1 MNSLGSTNLAAR
13 AGRWSARHWK
23 TATFG
28 WLAMVVVLA
37 ILGTVV
43 GTKEISDADGM
54 NGEAARAQRIFDSAG
69 FRDVAMEV
77 VLVQNPSVTADS
89 EAFKRT
95 VRDAVAVLSQASG
108 VTKVHSPYA
117 PGNED
122 QISKDRHSAVI
133 TLELDLRGDELAVAE
148 RTRRAMAPVERAHS
162 GFRVDQTGGASI
174 ESAVE
179 ETVEADFKRAEL
191 MSIPLTL
198 GILLIAFGALL
209 AAFLPLVL
217 ALTAFAAAT
226 GVLAFASN
234 LLPVDDAATNVML
247 LIGLAVGVDYSL
259 FYLKRE
265 REERALGKS
274 REAALDAAAATSGR
288 AVLIS
293 GLTVIAAMAGM
304 FLAGNRAIVGVG
316 LGAIIVVAIA
326 VVGSLTVLPA
336 VLSRLG
342 DKMERGRIP
351 GLRRIRRDGES
362 RVWSAVL
369 DRVLRRPLIAAL
381 LAGGALVALAVP
393 AFALETARAGLSDLP
408 QSIPAVETLN
418 RIERAFPGAPDP
430 AQVAVRAADVT
441 APSVRAA
448 IERLKERALDS
459 GAAREPIE
467 VEVNPAKTVAVI
479 SVPLV
484 GRGPGNAESERSL
497 ETLRRL
503 VQSTI
508 APTGAEAAVGG
519 EIAASRDFNDVLQ
532 SRMPLVF
539 AFVLGMAFL
548 LLLLSFRSLVIAV
561 SAVLL
566 NLLSVAAAYGL
577 LVVVF
582 QHGFGES
589 PLGFESS
596 GSIVAWL
603 PLFLFV
609 VLFGLSMDY
618 HVFILSRIREAYD
631 RGSATG
637 DAIAHGIKSTA
648 GVVTAAAT
656 VMVFVFGIFATL
668 SQLSMKQL
676 GVGLAAAIL
685 IDATLIRG
693 VLLPAA
699 MKLLGEANWYLP
711 RWLNWLPKLAAEPID
726 VRDLHRRRD
735 ASEQPRIELEPV
747 PGNARGEVLTW
758 DA

>member
-1 MNSLGSTNLAAR
+1 MNSLGGPTNLAAR
-13 AGRWSARHWK
+13 AGRWSARHSK

-28 WLAMVVVLA
+28 WLAMAIVLA
-37 ILGTVV
+37 ALGAVV
-43 GTKEISDADGM
+43 GTNEISDADGL
-54 NGEAARAQRIFDSAG
+54 NGESARAQRILDDAG

-77 VLVQNPSVTADS
+77 VLVQNPSEPADGES
-89 EAFKRT
+89 FKRT
-95 VRDAVAVLSQASG
+95 VRHVVAVLSHASG
-108 VTKVHSPYA
+108 VKEVRSPYA

-122 QISKDRHSAVI
+122 QISKNRHSAVI
-133 TLELDLRGDELAVAE
+133 GVELQPRGDELAVAE
-148 RTRRAMAPVERAHS
+148 GTQRAMDAVERAHP

-174 ESAVE
+174 EKSVE
-179 ETVEADFKRAEL
+179 ETVEEDFKRAEL

-198 GILLIAFGALL
+198 GILVIAFGALL

-304 FLAGNRAIVGVG
+304 FLAGNRAIVSVG

-342 DKMERGRIP
+342 DKVERGRIP
-351 GLRRIRRDGES
+351 GLRRLRRDGES
-362 RVWSAVL
+362 RIWRAVL
-369 DRVLRRPLIAAL
+369 DRVLHRPLVAAL

-393 AFALETARAGLSDLP
+393 AFSLETARAGLSDLP
-408 QSIPAVETLN
+408 QDIPAVETLN
-418 RIERAFPGAPDP
+418 RVERAFPGAPDP
-430 AQVAVRAADVT
+430 AQVVVKAADVT
-441 APSVRAA
+441 ASPVREA
-448 IERLKERALDS
+448 IERLEERALAS
-459 GAAREPIE
+459 GAVREPIE
-467 VEVNPAKTVAVI
+467 VDVNPAKTVAVV
-479 SVPLV
+479 SVPLD
-484 GRGPGNAESERSL
+484 GGGPGDAESERAL

-519 EIAASRDFNDVLQ
+519 EIAASSDFNDVLE
-532 SRMPLVF
+532 SRMPVVF
-539 AFVLGMAFL
+539 AFVLGLAFL
-548 LLLLSFRSLVIAV
+548 LLLVSFRSLVMAV

-589 PLGFESS
+589 LLGFESS

-631 RGSATG
+631 RGLATS
-637 DAIAHGIKSTA
+637 DAIAHGIKATA

-656 VMVFVFGIFATL
+656 VMVFVFAIFATL

-693 VLLPAA
+693 VLLPAT

-711 RWLNWLPKLAAEPID
+711 RALSWIPTFDHEPIESRD
-726 VRDLHRRRD
+726 VHQRRD
-735 ASEQPRIELEPV
+735 ASDQPRMELESA
-747 PGNARGEVLTW
+747 PGTRLGRS
-758 DA
+758 